1 MTMQT
6 GRPEPLT
13 PPDCDLRG
21 MDFFPLDTMRL
32 LDSELWLKASADEFK
47 AAVGLWCMAW
57 RQLPAGSIPDDDAI
71 LSRWALGWGLNWAKV
86 RTGALHGFVK
96 CTDGRL
102 YHPVLCVKA
111 LEAWAAR
118 QKHQQRQAED
128 AERKRLA
135 REAKAAKRAA
145 EKAGTS
151 SDASAG
157 CPPDVQRTE
166 SDASAGRPED
176 VRSKTG
182 TGTES
187 LSLSGQGLDSDLNG
201 GAVKNPFH
209 GGFSQHPP
217 ESQFSAARGSI
228 AENVVP
234 LSRAQPRALSPAP
247 AGQGPSDGAA

>member
-1 MTMQT
+1 MTRET

-71 LSRWALGWGLNWAKV
+71 LSRWAVGWGLNWAKV

-118 QKHQQRQAED
+118 QKHKVRQAED
-128 AERKRLA
+128 AERKRIA
-135 REAKAAKRAA
+135 REEKARRRAA
-145 EKAGTS
+145 EKAAAS
-151 SDASAG
+151 VDASADNPGTSADASEG
-157 CPPDVQRTE
+157 CPADIPGT
-166 SDASAGRPED
+166 SAGNPQR
-176 VRSKTG
+176 VRSRTG

-201 GAVKNPFH
+201 GAVKNPLH

-217 ESQFSAARGSI
+217 ESRFTTSRPPL
-228 AENVVP
+228 AENIV
-234 LSRAQPRALSPAP
+234 ALRPAP
-247 AGQGPSDGAA
+247 AGEGPIGGAA